1 MPKRS
6 KKHVKKSR
14 KSRKQKV
21 YMMKGCSKDVRKNK
35 SKKVFSSLGNSSCAN
50 CGPNC
55 MCGPNCNCPHKCPG
69 NCYLNKKLKGG
80 AGCGPGGCPIP
91 PFSWSQ
97 MNAIQGGA
105 KKQKGGLKYP
115 PPNNVM
121 KTGVILPYGQIP
133 LGSIGQI
140 GSGPQTGGS
149 CGLQP
154 PLQSGGSCGATCGL
168 QPPPMQLGGGQLGGA
183 FYKTGSPMP
192 GPFIGNAWGPP
203 VSKWPTMDGIGANR
217 NYLKNYDSPNNNIV
231 TKNPQLQQLTAD
243 IDAGYRTLSSMVGG
257 YKYKNRNR
265 SRGKKGGGLIPQ
277 DLVNLGQ
284 DFTYNL
290 NSAYNALNG
299 YSAPVNPLPYKD
311 QLTNSLSLNN
321 NRMLL

>member
-1 MPKRS
+1 
-6 KKHVKKSR
+6 
-14 KSRKQKV
+14 
-21 YMMKGCSKDVRKNK
+21 
-35 SKKVFSSLGNSSCAN
+35 
-50 CGPNC
+50 
-55 MCGPNCNCPHKCPG
+55 
-69 NCYLNKKLKGG
+69 
-80 AGCGPGGCPIP
+80 
-91 PFSWSQ
+91 

-140 GSGPQTGGS
+140 GSGPLQSGGSCGLQPPLQSGGSCGLQPPLQSGGS

-168 QPPPMQLGGGQLGGA
+168 QPPPMQLGGAQLGEVQAGGS

-192 GPFIGNAWGPP
+192 GPFIGKAWGPP
-203 VSKWPTMDGIGANR
+203 VSKWPGMDGIGANR
-217 NYLKNYDSPNNNIV
+217 NFHKNYDSPNNNIV

-243 IDAGYRTLSSMVGG
+243 IDAGYRTLNSMVGG
-257 YKYKNRNR
+257 YKYKNK

-299 YSAPVNPLPYKD
+299 YKAPVNPLPYKD

-321 NRMLL
+321 NQMLL